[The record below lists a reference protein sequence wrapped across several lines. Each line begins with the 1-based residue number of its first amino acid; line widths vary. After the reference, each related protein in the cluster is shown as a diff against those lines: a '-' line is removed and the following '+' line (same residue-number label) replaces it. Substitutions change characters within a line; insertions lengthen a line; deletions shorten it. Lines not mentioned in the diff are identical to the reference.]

1 MDPASDPAGYG
12 AFGLYFVL
20 NMLLKLPFSKDFLAG
35 GTTGAFL
42 VRSARY
48 AVIIFVIIGVYPK
61 AFSMFEKAG
70 RRETKD
76 RQRA

>member
-1 MDPASDPAGYG
+1 MRTMEWEARLIEWIQKPLGSMNST
-12 AFGLYFVL
+12 V
-20 NMLLKLPFSKDFLAG
+20 